1 MRWLVALLVAVSMS
15 LTYQRVDPLQPN
27 ARVALT
33 FDDLPVHGPLPP
45 GLSRVDVVRRIAEA
59 LGSHRAPPVYGFING
74 KAADEDAEG
83 REVLRVW
90 RAAGN
95 PLANHSFSHMDLHA
109 ASVAAFEQDVIAN
122 EAVLRAFMSDG
133 DWRWFRY
140 PFLREGDTPEKYRAV
155 RAFLKERGYRVAQV
169 TLDFHDYAYNDPYA
183 RCLARGDKGALAW
196 LEKQYIEQAAA
207 SLVDGQVAERVKAER
222 ERRVRDAQADILSA
236 RNAALAGETVEVLVE
251 RTDGRGRAAARHRG
265 QAPEVDGSVLL
276 SGFHGKAGEI
286 VPARVTGAR
295 EWDLRAACLP
305 RRPAAE
311 SGRKRLTPGAPR
323 VY

>member
-1 MRWLVALLVAVSMS
+1 MTWRLCIVVILVAVSTPLAS
-15 LTYQRVDPLQPN
+15 QRMDPLQPRG
-27 ARVALT
+27 RVALT

-207 SLVDGQVAERVKAER
+207 SLVDGQAAARSIFG
-222 ERRVRDAQADILSA
+222 RDIPHVMLLHVGGFQTVMFPRLLDLLSLRGFVLTTLEEAQADPAYESVPSRDANWSGSLLDQMRRDPPSGQSLDALFERLA
-236 RNAALAGETVEVLVE
+236 RLC
-251 RTDGRGRAAARHRG
+251 
-265 QAPEVDGSVLL
+265 
-276 SGFHGKAGEI
+276 
-286 VPARVTGAR
+286 TG
-295 EWDLRAACLP
+295 
-305 RRPAAE
+305 
-311 SGRKRLTPGAPR
+311 
-323 VY
+323 

>member
-207 SLVDGQVAERVKAER
+207 SLVDGQAAARSIFG
-222 ERRVRDAQADILSA
+222 RDIPHVMLLPVGGFQTVMFPRLLDLLSLRGFVLTTLEEAQADPAYESVPSRDANWSGSLLDQMRRDPPSGQSLDALFERLA
-236 RNAALAGETVEVLVE
+236 RLC
-251 RTDGRGRAAARHRG
+251 
-265 QAPEVDGSVLL
+265 
-276 SGFHGKAGEI
+276 
-286 VPARVTGAR
+286 TG
-295 EWDLRAACLP
+295 
-305 RRPAAE
+305 
-311 SGRKRLTPGAPR
+311 
-323 VY
+323 

>member
-207 SLVDGQVAERVKAER
+207 SLVDGQAAARSIFG
-222 ERRVRDAQADILSA
+222 RDIPHVMLLHVGGFQTVMFPRLLDLLSLRGFVLTTLEEAQADPAYESVPSRDANWSGSLLDQMRRDPPSGQSLDALFERLA
-236 RNAALAGETVEVLVE
+236 RLC
-251 RTDGRGRAAARHRG
+251 
-265 QAPEVDGSVLL
+265 
-276 SGFHGKAGEI
+276 
-286 VPARVTGAR
+286 TG
-295 EWDLRAACLP
+295 
-305 RRPAAE
+305 
-311 SGRKRLTPGAPR
+311 
-323 VY
+323 